1 MIRRLFLLL
10 QCWLRLL
17 VPARF
22 LFVILASMNPFDRL
36 LRDQALKSGQQ
47 VGQLSSYRAA
57 KQLRNFRRSLVRT
70 IKDFILIILGIFS
83 AGLGVKGFLLPNGF
97 IDGGCTGISML
108 TNLKTGVPLP
118 VILVLVNIP
127 FLLLG
132 LKTLGKKF
140 FFRGI
145 LAIIGFAVCVA
156 FMPHWE
162 ITKETLLVAV
172 FGGFFLGLGV
182 GLAVRGGAVLDGTE
196 VMAIYFSRKST
207 LTIGDVILVF
217 NVLIFSVAAYV
228 LGIDVALYS
237 ILTYLSASKTV
248 DFVIEGIEEYTGV
261 TIISVHHEEIVD
273 MIMNKLGRGLTVYK
287 GEKGFGKGGMRK
299 HDIDIIFTVITRLEI
314 SALQAEIEKIDP
326 NAFVVMGSIKDTR
339 GGMIKK
345 RPLH

>member
-1 MIRRLFLLL
+1 
-10 QCWLRLL
+10 
-17 VPARF
+17 
-22 LFVILASMNPFDRL
+22 MNPFFEKL
-36 LRDQALKSGQQ
+36 VKDQALKSGKQ
-47 VGQLSSYRAA
+47 VGEMSAYRAA
-57 KQLRNFRRSLVRT
+57 KQLRNFRKAVVRT
-70 IKDFILIILGIFS
+70 VKDVILIVLGIFS

-108 TNLKTGVPLP
+108 VNRVTGFPLS

-132 LKTLGKKF
+132 LRTLGKKF
-140 FFRGI
+140 FFRGM
-145 LAIIGFAVCVA
+145 LAIIGFAICVA
-156 FMPHWE
+156 LMPHFD
-162 ITKETLLVAV
+162 ITKEPLLVAV
-172 FGGFFLGLGV
+172 FGGFFLGLGI

-196 VMAIYFSRKST
+196 VMAIYFSRKSS

-217 NVLIFSVAAYV
+217 NILVFSIATQV
-228 LGIDVALYS
+228 LGIDMALYS
-237 ILTYLSASKTV
+237 ILTYLAASKTV

-273 MIMNKLGRGLTVYK
+273 MIMNKMGRGLTVYK
-287 GEKGFGKGGMRK
+287 GDKGFGKGGIRR
-299 HDIDIIFTVITRLEI
+299 DDVNIIFTVITRLEI
-314 SALQAEIEKIDP
+314 SSLQAEIEKIDP

>member
-1 MIRRLFLLL
+1 MNGFFEKIVKEQAIR
-10 QCWLRLL
+10 
-17 VPARF
+17 
-22 LFVILASMNPFDRL
+22 
-36 LRDQALKSGQQ
+36 SGQQ
-47 VGQLSSYRAA
+47 MGEMSAYRTA
-57 KQLRNFRRSLVRT
+57 KQLRNFRRTVVRT
-70 IKDFILIILGIFS
+70 IKDFLLIILGILS

-108 TNLKTGVPLP
+108 TTKVTSLPLP

-145 LAIIGFAVCVA
+145 LAIVGFAIGVA
-156 FMPHWE
+156 FIPP
-162 ITKETLLVAV
+162 IDVTDDKLLVAV
-172 FGGFFLGLGV
+172 FGGFFLGLGI

-196 VMAIYFSRKST
+196 VMAIYFSRKSS

-217 NVLIFSVAAYV
+217 NILVFSVAAYV
-228 LGIDVALYS
+228 LGIEVALYS
-237 ILTYLSASKTV
+237 ILTYLAASKTV

-261 TIISVHHEEIVD
+261 TIISVHNDEIAN
-273 MIMNKLGRGLTVYK
+273 MITNKLGRGLTVYK
-287 GEKGFGKGGMRK
+287 GEKGFGKTGVRK
-299 HDIDIIFTVITRLEI
+299 HEMNILFTVITRLEI
-314 SALQAEIEKIDP
+314 SSLQAEIDKIDP
-326 NAFVVMGSIKDTR
+326 NAFMVMGSIKDTR